1 MNEQKNKLL
10 PQASLHLRGVYFR
23 SKNKLH
29 LARLQRER
37 RKKTIRI
44 DYANV
49 DPRAKAIIDALRNDS
64 IHGTASAI
72 LNRIVLEW
80 ARQNYIS
87 DK

>member
-1 MNEQKNKLL
+1 MTEQKNKLL
-10 PQASLHLRGVYFR
+10 PEDSLYPRGVYFR
-23 SKNKLH
+23 SKDKFH
-29 LARLQRER
+29 LAWLQRER
-37 RKKTIRI
+37 RKKTVRI